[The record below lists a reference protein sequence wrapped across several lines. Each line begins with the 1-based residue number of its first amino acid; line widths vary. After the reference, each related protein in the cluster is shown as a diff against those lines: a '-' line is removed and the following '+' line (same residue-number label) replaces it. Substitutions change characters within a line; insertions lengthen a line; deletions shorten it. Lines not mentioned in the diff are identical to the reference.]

1 MIVVSDTSPINYL
14 VLIELQ
20 DLLPELFQRV
30 LISDAVH
37 RELQS
42 TRAPD
47 PIRRF
52 LAEAPNW
59 LEVRPSPE
67 IDPALPHLDSGE
79 GEAISLALSIG
90 ADWVYTKGDVIRGVW
105 YGQLASR
112 WGLVGEVREEHFQR
126 LAEGQHPITGE
137 QLVRHQTPRETR
149 NARSSTAAARR
160 VVKACKVLG
169 IAGDDLK
176 EVFYML
182 DYSDQEGNPIS
193 PKIERVW

>member
-30 LISDAVH
+30 LIPDAVH

-42 TRAPD
+42 TGAPD

-90 ADWVYTKGDVIRGVW
+90 ADWVLLDERKGRQAARERGLRVSGTLGVIRLAADQKLITLTDALDRLEKTNFRVSP
-105 YGQLASR
+105 QLLNRLRGGAS
-112 WGLVGEVREEHFQR
+112 E
-126 LAEGQHPITGE
+126 
-137 QLVRHQTPRETR
+137 
-149 NARSSTAAARR
+149 
-160 VVKACKVLG
+160 
-169 IAGDDLK
+169 D
-176 EVFYML
+176 
-182 DYSDQEGNPIS
+182 
-193 PKIERVW
+193 